1 DLKLP
6 DDGLAAAATIVR
18 EHPSVRIVI
27 LTASDCDSDVAA
39 MLQVGVHGYLLKGCT
54 GQEIIR
60 AVQRV
65 YAGDFYVTP
74 SLATRLLSEMPPPAW
89 EAGDSSE
96 GLSGREEI
104 ILAQVS
110 KGLTNK
116 EIARALN
123 LREKTV
129 KHYMTHIM
137 QKLGVRNR
145 LEAVLMGQK
154 RQRTSGSLPP
164 VDAVTSMA
172 RGRAPYA
179 VKKQDGAVSDTIMPA
194 PIQPR
199 PRTSRA
205 RGRCDRI
212 PPSFGICLYSCAS
225 SGMRRR
231 TATIANI
238 RRPKPTSARLFHLSC
253 RMARQWFRA
262 SVSWGVRC
270 WRLTAAMASMGM
282 KSPIFASSRR
292 L

>member
-1 DLKLP
+1 MTNPIRAAIVDDHPLFREGVAKLLARTPGVDMVADGSSAVDAINITQQFLPDVLLLDLKLP
-6 DDGLAAAATIVR
+6 DDGLAAAARIVR

-154 RQRTSGSLPP
+154 RQGTSGSFPHM
-164 VDAVTSMA
+164 DAATSMA
-172 RGRAPYA
+172 RGGATYA

-194 PIQPR
+194 RIQPR
-199 PRTSRA
+199 P
-205 RGRCDRI
+205 
-212 PPSFGICLYSCAS
+212 
-225 SGMRRR
+225 
-231 TATIANI
+231 
-238 RRPKPTSARLFHLSC
+238 
-253 RMARQWFRA
+253 
-262 SVSWGVRC
+262 
-270 WRLTAAMASMGM
+270 
-282 KSPIFASSRR
+282 
-292 L
+292 